1 MDETDWETELSGLL
15 AAKGHNTKEIQK
27 IIGRVREYEVEMQ
40 VDSVM
45 DSIDAGRFDLAAII
59 REALGEPGRIE

>member
-1 MDETDWETELSGLL
+1 MDETDWEDELADMLSE
-15 AAKGHNTKEIQK
+15 KGHNSKEIQK
-27 IIGRVREYEVEMQ
+27 IIARMRRYESEMQ

-59 REALGEPGRIE
+59 AEALRQPD